1 MTLLSIVLVSR
12 RGDGIYGHRQESN
25 CSLGEPGMSAQ
36 LEALSVACCPFALG
50 SEGVT

>member
-12 RGDGIYGHRQESN
+12 WGDGIYGHKQEIN
-25 CSLGEPGMSAQ
+25 CSLGKPGMSAE
-36 LEALSVACCPFALG
+36 LESLSVACCPFALG